1 MCDSNIENIEIRP
14 ALLVYFGDKNAKNND
29 NNYNEYM
36 ELNEEIN
43 FAELLK
49 EHKERYKDYSALG
62 YTPTAQ
68 VIISNIKFN
77 NKVNFVGD
85 FENITFRNLIFEDEV
100 SFSATFRG
108 EFLFQNII
116 FKKEVCFDKAYFRYN
131 EYMVSNKRT
140 EFGNVRFEGNVDFKG
155 INLEGEYQEFIF
167 GNTNFTYKPKNL
179 KHILL
184 HEDFN
189 RQVDI
194 INNRNYN

>member
-1 MCDSNIENIEIRP
+1 MCNSNIENIEIRP
-14 ALLVYFGDKNAKNND
+14 ALLVYFGDKYAENND
-29 NNYNEYM
+29 NDYTEYM
-36 ELNEEIN
+36 EINKEIN

-77 NKVNFVGD
+77 NKVNFVGY
-85 FENITFRNLIFEDEV
+85 FENITFRNLIFEDKV

-116 FKKEVCFDKAYFRYN
+116 FKKEVCFDRAYFRCN
-131 EYMVSNKRT
+131 EYMVSNNRT
-140 EFGNVRFEGNVDFKG
+140 ELNNVRFEGNTSFNG
-155 INLEGEYQEFIF
+155 FNLQLEYQEFIF
-167 GNTNFTYKPKNL
+167 GNTIFTYKPKNL
-179 KHILL
+179 GHILL
-184 HEDFN
+184 HDDFN

-194 INNRNYN
+194 INNKNYN

>member
-1 MCDSNIENIEIRP
+1 MCNSNIENIEIRP
-14 ALLVYFGDKNAKNND
+14 ALLVYFGDKYAENND
-29 NNYNEYM
+29 NDYTEYM
-36 ELNEEIN
+36 KINEEIN

-49 EHKERYKDYSALG
+49 EHKERYKYYSPLG

-100 SFSATFRG
+100 IFSGIFRG

-116 FKKEVCFDKAYFRYN
+116 FKKDVYFNKACFKYN
-131 EYMVSNKRT
+131 EHMISNKRT
-140 EFGNVRFEGNVDFKG
+140 EFENVRFEGNTSFNG
-155 INLEGEYQEFIF
+155 FNLQLEYQEFIF
-167 GNTNFTYKPKNL
+167 GNTIFTYKPKNL
-179 KHILL
+179 EHILL
-184 HEDFN
+184 HDDFN

-194 INNRNYN
+194 INNKNYN

>member
-1 MCDSNIENIEIRP
+1 MCNSNIEIRP
-14 ALLVYFGDKNAKNND
+14 ALLVYFGDKYAENND
-29 NNYNEYM
+29 NDYNEYM
-36 ELNEEIN
+36 EVNKEIN

-77 NKVNFVGD
+77 NKVNFVGY

-116 FKKEVCFDKAYFRYN
+116 FKKDVCFDRAYFRYN
-131 EYMVSNKRT
+131 EYMISNNRT
-140 EFGNVRFEGNVDFKG
+140 EFNNVIFKG
-155 INLEGEYQEFIF
+155 NTSFNGFDLQLEYKEFIF
-167 GNTNFTYKPKNL
+167 GNTSFTYKPKNL
-179 KHILL
+179 EHILL
-184 HEDFN
+184 HDDFN

-194 INNRNYN
+194 INNKNYN

>member
-1 MCDSNIENIEIRP
+1 MCNSDIENIEIRP
-14 ALLVYFGDKNAKNND
+14 ALLVYFGDKYAKNND
-29 NNYNEYM
+29 NDYSGYI

-49 EHKERYKDYSALG
+49 EHKERYRDYSSIG

-77 NKVNFVGD
+77 NKVNFVGY

-100 SFSATFRG
+100 NFSATFRG

-116 FKKEVCFDKAYFRYN
+116 FRKDVYFDRAYFRHN
-131 EYMVSNKRT
+131 EYMVSNNRT
-140 EFGNVRFEGNVDFKG
+140 EFDNVRFEGNTSFNGFNLQLEYQHFILETANFACKPT
-155 INLEGEYQEFIF
+155 NLE
-167 GNTNFTYKPKNL
+167 
-179 KHILL
+179 HILM
-184 HEDFN
+184 HDDFN

>member
-1 MCDSNIENIEIRP
+1 MCNSNIENIEIRP
-14 ALLVYFGDKNAKNND
+14 ALLIYFGDKYAENND
-29 NNYNEYM
+29 NDYTEYM
-36 ELNEEIN
+36 EINKEIN

-49 EHKERYKDYSALG
+49 EYKERYKDYSDLG

-77 NKVNFVGD
+77 NKVNFYGS

-116 FKKEVCFDKAYFRYN
+116 FKKDVCFDRAYFRYN
-131 EYMVSNKRT
+131 EYMISNNRT
-140 EFGNVRFEGNVDFKG
+140 EFNNVIFKG
-155 INLEGEYQEFIF
+155 NTSFNGFDLQLEYKEFIF
-167 GNTNFTYKPKNL
+167 GNTSFTYKPKNL
-179 KHILL
+179 EHILL
-184 HEDFN
+184 HDDFN

-194 INNRNYN
+194 INNKNYN